1 MWLRSRVADVIR
13 QNTGMFECEVADSR
27 EQTSLGV
34 NNALDEVSM
43 KNIFLSTSSK
53 VVSIVSI
60 GLSKT
65 SLSQLSST
73 LKYNWL
79 SY

>member
-1 MWLRSRVADVIR
+1 
-13 QNTGMFECEVADSR
+13 MFECEAADSR

-43 KNIFLSTSSK
+43 KNIFLSTSRRVS
-53 VVSIVSI
+53 SIVSI

-73 LKYNWL
+73 LKYDGFLMTNQ
-79 SY
+79 